1 LLQEEH
7 LGKSNPRRKELTKE
21 ETIKLAKLESI
32 ASKLRRGENVQNR
45 QLQTWLSEEAANSG
59 TAIND
64 ARAIDVAFSSFFESE
79 IEGINLAN

>member
-45 QLQTWLSEEAANSG
+45 QLQTWLSEEEYSQIEAEWKEQLELREAL
-59 TAIND
+59 ND
-64 ARAIDVAFSSFFESE
+64 KPSE
-79 IEGINLAN
+79 LKGH